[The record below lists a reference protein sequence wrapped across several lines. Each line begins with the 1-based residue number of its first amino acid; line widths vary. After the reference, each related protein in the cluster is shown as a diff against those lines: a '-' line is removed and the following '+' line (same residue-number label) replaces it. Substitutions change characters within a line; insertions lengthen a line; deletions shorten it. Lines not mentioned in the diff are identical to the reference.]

1 MASPVGHGD
10 KDAVSSF
17 YLSRLSGSWREP
29 TVFVCDCPFCADKG
43 SVPPGR
49 MIIYLN
55 PEGFFHGYF
64 RCLSRCVPGGFP
76 LWYAR
81 LAGIDPALVP
91 GYGPDHDLLFQQ
103 VEYPLANSNAE
114 MRQYRQNLTD
124 SLVQSFAASGIS
136 TAVLDELQVGF
147 NGRYLT
153 YPYIQADGN
162 CYALRCVFPDRPE
175 DFFWHGDERFSQA
188 PFCLFNSQDIER
200 CENGTLFICEG
211 EDNLLA
217 LKQIGFPGVAVP
229 HCQDFD
235 TLRIEQFALIQTIFV
250 VVSNSPESAMAA
262 RSLASRLGYKARLI
276 LWPVGLGKNYNLC
289 RLARDQGSGFRR
301 AVAQMIQ
308 AARSFSPFATPQ
320 QEYSRFRERLDGQE
334 RGADALSSGFAR
346 FDEALGGVEG
356 LNIIGGAPKVG
367 KSAFL
372 IQIASQIAMRGTPVI
387 YYDFENGRQKIYQ
400 RILSRIGRRQF
411 GSGRQ
416 GAGGSEAL
424 TSQVDENFRRLLETF
439 RVVNDRQLTP
449 ELMRRHIDFLRHDRR
464 SEAIVL
470 VIDSLHKL
478 PFKDLA
484 ERRTGIDAWLR
495 QMESIRDDLQVAFLV
510 ISELS
515 RGGDGGYSEQPHL
528 GAFKGSGDI
537 EYSADNALVL
547 FPARPGPS
555 GADSTRRN
563 ELWLVAS
570 REHSPGLVAT
580 YRLDYPYWGF
590 SEEPA

>member
-1 MASPVGHGD
+1 MVTGMAKQAD
-10 KDAVSSF
+10 DAVSSF
-17 YLSRLSGSWREP
+17 YLSRLSGTWREP
-29 TVFVCDCPFCADKG
+29 TIFVCDCPFCGEKG
-43 SVPPGR
+43 SVPPGK

-81 LAGIDPALVP
+81 LAGIDPTTVP
-91 GYGPDHDLLFQQ
+91 GHTPDHDLLFQQ
-103 VEYPLANSNAE
+103 VEYPIANSNAV
-114 MRQYRQNLTD
+114 MRQYRHNLTD
-124 SLVQSFAASGIS
+124 ALVQNFAASGIS
-136 TAVLDELQVGF
+136 AAVLEEMQIGF

-175 DFFWHGDERFSQA
+175 DYFWQGDEQFFHD
-188 PFCLFNSQDIER
+188 PYCLFNSQELEH

-229 HCQDFD
+229 HCQSFD
-235 TLRIEQFALIQTIFV
+235 SLAVSQFALIQTIFLV
-250 VVSNSPESAMAA
+250 VGNTPEAAMAA
-262 RSLASRLGYKARLI
+262 RSLASRLGYKVRLMH
-276 LWPVGLGKNYNLC
+276 WPVGLGKNYNLC
-289 RLARDQGSGFRR
+289 QLARDQGNGFRR
-301 AVAQMIQ
+301 AVGQMMQ

-320 QEYSRFRERLDGQE
+320 QEYRRFWDILAGQE
-334 RGADALSSGFAR
+334 KSAAGLSSGFTR
-346 FDEALGGVEG
+346 FDQALTGVHG

-372 IQIASQIAMRGTPVI
+372 IQLASQMAWRGTPVI

-400 RILSRIGRRQF
+400 RILSRLGRRQF
-411 GSGRQ
+411 GVKGQ
-416 GAGGSEAL
+416 GMTATAMGDNQAD
-424 TSQVDENFRRLLETF
+424 QDFRRLLERF

-449 ELMRRHIDFLRHDRR
+449 ELMRRHIDFLRHETR
-464 SEAIVL
+464 SDTAVL

-495 QMESIRDDLQVAFLV
+495 QLESIRDEFQVSFLV

-547 FPARPGPS
+547 FPASPDPNRDDGC
-555 GADSTRRN
+555 RRN

-570 REHSPGLVAT
+570 REHSPGLIAT

-590 SEEPA
+590 IEEPA